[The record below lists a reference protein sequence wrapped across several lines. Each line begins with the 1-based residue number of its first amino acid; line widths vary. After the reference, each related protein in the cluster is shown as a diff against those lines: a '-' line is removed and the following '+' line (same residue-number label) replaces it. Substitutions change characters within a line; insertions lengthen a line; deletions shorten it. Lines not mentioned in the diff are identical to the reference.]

1 MSFFVGPFTSIF
13 IAAVAVALAAEIAII
28 VKTRGQMHC
37 ASLMRLASC
46 LEVQRQSEYRLCR
59 AQIEFDF
66 ELKVLKHWNTFSNKD
81 LAEEVWYTGKDLTN

>member
-46 LEVQRQSEYRLCR
+46 LEV
-59 AQIEFDF
+59 
-66 ELKVLKHWNTFSNKD
+66 
-81 LAEEVWYTGKDLTN
+81 